1 VEEEEH
7 LAMSNKMRVTA
18 VSVWVTA
25 GIALYELAESV
36 GTSGYYEEAAE
47 CLQRAL
53 RWGVWGG
60 EETGD
65 SLSQIQE
72 IEGDDDEDEDEDEE
86 GEEEVESIED
96 KVNGNGKI
104 EVGVEV
110 EVEADGGPW
119 TSFRILPVAGGRDRG
134 LSHKVQ
140 VLLPVRGRVR
150 PYSAD
155 LGCGCEVLLWLV

>member
-1 VEEEEH
+1 
-7 LAMSNKMRVTA
+7 MSNKMRVTA

-36 GTSGYYEEAAE
+36 ETSGYYEEAAE

-60 EETGD
+60 EEIGD
-65 SLSQIQE
+65 SLSQSQE
-72 IEGDDDEDEDEDEE
+72 IEGDDDEDDEGEE
-86 GEEEVESIED
+86 EEEEVESIED
-96 KVNGNGKI
+96 KVNVK
-104 EVGVEV
+104 VEV
-110 EVEADGGPW
+110 KADDGLW
-119 TSFRILPVAGGRDRG
+119 TAFRILPVAIGRDRG

-140 VLLPVRGRVR
+140 VLPPVRGRVR

>member
-1 VEEEEH
+1 
-7 LAMSNKMRVTA
+7 MSNKMRVTA

-60 EETGD
+60 EGTED
-65 SLSQIQE
+65 SPSQSQQ
-72 IEGDDDEDEDEDEE
+72 IEGENEEDDEGEEDE
-86 GEEEVESIED
+86 EEEVESIED
-96 KVNGNGKI
+96 KVNVK
-104 EVGVEV
+104 V
-110 EVEADGGPW
+110 EVEADDGPW
-119 TSFRILPVAGGRDRG
+119 TAYRILPVAGGRDGG

-140 VLLPVRGRVR
+140 VLPPVRGRVR